1 MGRKT
6 VLLVVTL
13 LLGGGFLLLSEERIR
28 VGVFDGYGGAQTCVW
43 EAVEAVKV
51 DPAMEVETVTPSQI
65 ASRALDRLDVLI
77 IPGGGGSRQ
86 FLTLGA
92 ENHERIRRWRLQQA
106 LERTLARR
114 PDLLEGLELDDEKQ
128 AVLSAKLRP

>member
-92 ENHERIRRWRLQQA
+92 ENHERIRRFIESGKGA
-106 LERTLARR
+106 LGICAGAYLFSNTPGYASLALNGNKAI
-114 PDLLEGLELDDEKQ
+114 DI
-128 AVLSAKLRP
+128 